1 VGEDQGETNKGSGT
15 TIIIKYIIGGRF
27 SSGQVEVEREI
38 GTSATTSAATT
49 TTTTT
54 TIITTTNKHCNN
66 QPINV

>member
-1 VGEDQGETNKGSGT
+1 VGEDQGRETNKGSGT

-38 GTSATTSAATT
+38 GTSATTSA

-66 QPINV
+66 QTINV